1 MGAAAEGIAAREA
14 CLAAGKT
21 RERQGTGTA
30 GAATVRAVVAD
41 LEERMVED
49 WVREDTAAA
58 AMTAAALEE
67 LAQEAT
73 RALVAMVE
81 ARVEALV
88 EEAEAARV
96 AEEETMAATRATW
109 TASTLEEEAR
119 RRLRLM
125 IRT

>member
-1 MGAAAEGIAAREA
+1 
-14 CLAAGKT
+14 
-21 RERQGTGTA
+21 
-30 GAATVRAVVAD
+30 
-41 LEERMVED
+41 
-49 WVREDTAAA
+49 
-58 AMTAAALEE
+58 MTAAALEE